1 LFLKFFFKKQRYCQL
16 DEKYLS
22 MILKWV
28 HEKLNA
34 SKVNFWIFN
43 FFEKTLKMPTTS

>member
-1 LFLKFFFKKQRYCQL
+1 
-16 DEKYLS
+16 

-43 FFEKTLKMPTTS
+43 FFWKDTKNANNIINMSIYFLDFFEKVRKNR